1 MRYGISKLAYTPND
15 KKQCPAGRRVS
26 YLLLLLTFLCAFVVT
41 IDGPSVQFGSKSG
54 YDVYKIPK
62 LVDGEQS
69 AQPAPLWI
77 GVYPENPQPVH
88 ASFLLFDF
96 KQNLRRWPNVAG
108 DISRSPPFF
117 PAV

>member
-1 MRYGISKLAYTPND
+1 MLAYATND
-15 KKQCPAGRRVS
+15 KKQCPPSRTVA
-26 YLLLLLTFLCAFVVT
+26 YLLLLLTFLWAFVGT

-54 YDVYKIPK
+54 YDVDKLPK
-62 LVDGEQS
+62 LVNGEHKV
-69 AQPAPLWI
+69 QPCPLWI
-77 GVYPENPQPVH
+77 GVFLKDPPPVH